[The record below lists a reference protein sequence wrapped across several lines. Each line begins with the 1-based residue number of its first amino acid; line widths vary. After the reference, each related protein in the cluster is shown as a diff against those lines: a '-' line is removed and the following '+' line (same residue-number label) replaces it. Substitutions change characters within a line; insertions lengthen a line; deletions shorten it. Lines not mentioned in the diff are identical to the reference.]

1 MDKISKNIVKF
12 ISKNMPIDDEEML
25 DVYKYGIEITL
36 SSLINF
42 VMIIVCSLLL
52 GDLTAGLVFMVCFI
66 LIRSYTGGYHAET
79 YLRCNIAFVCT
90 FILTYFVSGLF
101 AHIDM
106 NIYASITILLFGII
120 PIIKFAPV
128 KNKHKPLS
136 KCKRKKSRIISL
148 ILYILFFALSIFMHI
163 FNTWYGYMVMTTILS
178 VSVLILVEVFMQ
190 KKGYH
195 ISENLNTK

>member
-1 MDKISKNIVKF
+1 MDKISNSIVEF
-12 ISKNMPIDDEEML
+12 ISRNMSVDDKEML

-66 LIRSYTGGYHAET
+66 LIRSYTGGYHAEA
-79 YLRCNIAFVCT
+79 YWRCNVAFVCT
-90 FILTYFVSGLF
+90 FILTYFVSRLF
-101 AHIDM
+101 DRIDM
-106 NIYASITILLFGII
+106 NIYASITIILIGII

-128 KNKHKPLS
+128 KNRHKILS
-136 KCKRKKSRIISL
+136 ERKRKKSRTISL
-148 ILYILFFALSIFMHI
+148 VLYILFSALSIFMLI
-163 FNTWYGYMVMTTILS
+163 FNMWYGYMVLTTILS

-195 ISENLNTK
+195 ISEN